1 MSERMSLLE
10 FLKERSG
17 IRLSK
22 LEAYLDLVDKASVQ
36 YIPKDLCKQEFS
48 LSNGQFVI
56 TITELAGCWHWHR
69 ATVRTF
75 IEQLE
80 KMNQISVT
88 RLTKSQIITIP
99 MLAETPAVSPI
110 DAALDVF
117 RQKMRTA
124 LDEWRSG
131 KMSASACA
139 SECEQLYE
147 DATEEVA
154 IILQKADNGN
164 SIGKVPCGSNIPE
177 SVGHAFCMTAL
188 TAVCEATFHQV
199 LSQETDN
206 ALATSLLP
214 FFYKDLGGDWLSFI
228 EAAKAISELALDGS
242 SPALQ
247 LYTHKRKL
255 VMATPKQVMDFRPSK
270 GITTAQSNEHQR
282 RWTEKGWGSAEATG
296 NYDRSRERLNFEIRG
311 GKVYPIDKSRSIPE
325 RMADILRSRG
335 IKDPNEGLAEP
346 RFRTVVN
353 FIFGGSRERMTEL
366 AFGDQKVDL
375 THGADNS
382 HLTRCK
388 DIEEWAKDVYRFVAD
403 KYGEENIAIKDGKFA
418 YKQIFAGKDK
428 YEFSAR
434 MKALHSEFAEVNKRW
449 GMERGTSVSE
459 TGARHRTT
467 EEYRRQLSEQCTT
480 IEQSVAAH
488 QRTLASLQSDIRLAE
503 RRVKGLTS
511 MVNNLLQE
519 KAEKEAALAELHR
532 QILAGHDNPDALRQ
546 QVQELEQELSAI
558 QSKLDDKKE
567 KLSEADRKL
576 DALREEMTAMKER
589 TEELRQEAHRY
600 SDTIR
605 QGADTVLRN
614 ALLENMVSE
623 FSERVA
629 RLSNEGKDVFDDS
642 LLQAFAENGTEV
654 MYCATLLFLG
664 YVDDA
669 TTFAEGHGGGGSS
682 SDLKWG
688 RDDDEDE
695 RAWARRCMM
704 KAARMM
710 RPSSGKKKKR

>member
-1 MSERMSLLE
+1 
-10 FLKERSG
+10 
-17 IRLSK
+17 
-22 LEAYLDLVDKASVQ
+22 
-36 YIPKDLCKQEFS
+36 
-48 LSNGQFVI
+48 
-56 TITELAGCWHWHR
+56 
-69 ATVRTF
+69 
-75 IEQLE
+75 
-80 KMNQISVT
+80 
-88 RLTKSQIITIP
+88 
-99 MLAETPAVSPI
+99 
-110 DAALDVF
+110 
-117 RQKMRTA
+117 
-124 LDEWRSG
+124 
-131 KMSASACA
+131 
-139 SECEQLYE
+139 
-147 DATEEVA
+147 
-154 IILQKADNGN
+154 
-164 SIGKVPCGSNIPE
+164 
-177 SVGHAFCMTAL
+177 
-188 TAVCEATFHQV
+188 
-199 LSQETDN
+199 
-206 ALATSLLP
+206 
-214 FFYKDLGGDWLSFI
+214 
-228 EAAKAISELALDGS
+228 
-242 SPALQ
+242 
-247 LYTHKRKL
+247 
-255 VMATPKQVMDFRPSK
+255 
-270 GITTAQSNEHQR
+270 
-282 RWTEKGWGSAEATG
+282 
-296 NYDRSRERLNFEIRG
+296 
-311 GKVYPIDKSRSIPE
+311 
-325 RMADILRSRG
+325 MADILRSRG

-366 AFGDQKVDL
+366 AFGDQKVNL

-388 DIEEWAKDVYRFVAD
+388 DIEEWAKDAD
-403 KYGEENIAIKDGKFA
+403 KYGEENIVAFILHLDETNPHVHCTLLPIKDGKFA

-434 MKALHSEFAEVNKRW
+434 MKALHSEFADVNKRW

-480 IEQSVAAH
+480 IEQSVATH

-558 QSKLDDKKE
+558 QSKLDDKQE

-629 RLSNEGKDVFDDS
+629 RLSNEGKDVFDGS

-710 RPSSGKKKKR
+710 RPSSGKRKKR

>member
-1 MSERMSLLE
+1 
-10 FLKERSG
+10 
-17 IRLSK
+17 
-22 LEAYLDLVDKASVQ
+22 
-36 YIPKDLCKQEFS
+36 
-48 LSNGQFVI
+48 
-56 TITELAGCWHWHR
+56 
-69 ATVRTF
+69 
-75 IEQLE
+75 
-80 KMNQISVT
+80 
-88 RLTKSQIITIP
+88 
-99 MLAETPAVSPI
+99 
-110 DAALDVF
+110 
-117 RQKMRTA
+117 
-124 LDEWRSG
+124 
-131 KMSASACA
+131 
-139 SECEQLYE
+139 
-147 DATEEVA
+147 
-154 IILQKADNGN
+154 
-164 SIGKVPCGSNIPE
+164 
-177 SVGHAFCMTAL
+177 
-188 TAVCEATFHQV
+188 
-199 LSQETDN
+199 
-206 ALATSLLP
+206 
-214 FFYKDLGGDWLSFI
+214 
-228 EAAKAISELALDGS
+228 
-242 SPALQ
+242 
-247 LYTHKRKL
+247 
-255 VMATPKQVMDFRPSK
+255 MATPKQVMDFRPSK

-282 RWTEKGWGSAEATG
+282 RWTEKGWGSAESTG
-296 NYDRSRERLNFEIRG
+296 NYDRSRERLNFEVRG
-311 GKVYPIDKSRSIPE
+311 GKVCPIDKSRSIPE

-366 AFGDQKVDL
+366 AFGDQKVNL

-403 KYGEENIAIKDGKFA
+403 KYGV
-418 YKQIFAGKDK
+418 
-428 YEFSAR
+428 SAR
-434 MKALHSEFAEVNKRW
+434 MKALHSEFADVNKRW

-480 IEQSVAAH
+480 IEQSVATH

-519 KAEKEAALAELHR
+519 KVEKEAALAELHR

-558 QSKLDDKKE
+558 QSKLDDKQE
-567 KLSEADRKL
+567 KLSEAERKL
-576 DALREEMTAMKER
+576 DAMREEMTAMKER
-589 TEELRQEAHRY
+589 PEELRQEAHRY

-629 RLSNEGKDVFDDS
+629 RLSNAGKDVFDGS

-710 RPSSGKKKKR
+710 RPSSGKRKKR

>member
-1 MSERMSLLE
+1 MER
-10 FLKERSG
+10 
-17 IRLSK
+17 I
-22 LEAYLDLVDKASVQ
+22 A
-36 YIPKDLCKQEFS
+36 KQV
-48 LSNGQFVI
+48 LNVRGRK
-56 TITELAGCWHWHR
+56 GC
-69 ATVRTF
+69 A
-75 IEQLE
+75 
-80 KMNQISVT
+80 
-88 RLTKSQIITIP
+88 
-99 MLAETPAVSPI
+99 
-110 DAALDVF
+110 AALSREYQRNWSD
-117 RQKMRTA
+117 RAWQ
-124 LDEWRSG
+124 
-131 KMSASACA
+131 
-139 SECEQLYE
+139 
-147 DATEEVA
+147 VA
-154 IILQKADNGN
+154 I
-164 SIGKVPCGSNIPE
+164 
-177 SVGHAFCMTAL
+177 
-188 TAVCEATFHQV
+188 
-199 LSQETDN
+199 
-206 ALATSLLP
+206 
-214 FFYKDLGGDWLSFI
+214 
-228 EAAKAISELALDGS
+228 AK
-242 SPALQ
+242 
-247 LYTHKRKL
+247 
-255 VMATPKQVMDFRPSK
+255 
-270 GITTAQSNEHQR
+270 
-282 RWTEKGWGSAEATG
+282 G
-296 NYDRSRERLNFEIRG
+296 NYDLGRQHLNFQIFKG
-311 GKVYPIDKSRSIPE
+311 GKIAPIDKSKSIPQL
-325 RMADILRSRG
+325 MAENLAARG
-335 IKDPNEGLAEP
+335 IKDKNEGLTEP
-346 RFRTVVN
+346 RFRTVAD
-353 FIFGGSRERMTEL
+353 FIFSGSQWKMREL
-366 AFGDQKVDL
+366 AFGDQEVVFKP
-375 THGADNS
+375 GDNKENYAVKRMPEIEQWA
-382 HLTRCK
+382 T
-388 DIEEWAKDVYRFVAD
+388 DIYNFVAG
-403 KYGEENIAIKDGKFA
+403 KYGEENIVAFYVHLDETSPHIHCVLLPIKDGKFA

-434 MKALHSEFAEVNKRW
+434 MKALHSEFADVNKRW

-480 IEQSVAAH
+480 IEQSVATH

-558 QSKLDDKKE
+558 QSKLDDKQE

-629 RLSNEGKDVFDDS
+629 RLSNEGKDVFDGS

-669 TTFAEGHGGGGSS
+669 TTFAEGHGGGG
-682 SDLKWG
+682 
-688 RDDDEDE
+688 DDEDE

-710 RPSSGKKKKR
+710 RPSSGKRKKR

>member
-1 MSERMSLLE
+1 M
-10 FLKERSG
+10 
-17 IRLSK
+17 
-22 LEAYLDLVDKASVQ
+22 
-36 YIPKDLCKQEFS
+36 
-48 LSNGQFVI
+48 
-56 TITELAGCWHWHR
+56 
-69 ATVRTF
+69 
-75 IEQLE
+75 
-80 KMNQISVT
+80 
-88 RLTKSQIITIP
+88 
-99 MLAETPAVSPI
+99 
-110 DAALDVF
+110 
-117 RQKMRTA
+117 
-124 LDEWRSG
+124 
-131 KMSASACA
+131 ASA
-139 SECEQLYE
+139 
-147 DATEEVA
+147 
-154 IILQKADNGN
+154 
-164 SIGKVPCGSNIPE
+164 
-177 SVGHAFCMTAL
+177 
-188 TAVCEATFHQV
+188 
-199 LSQETDN
+199 
-206 ALATSLLP
+206 
-214 FFYKDLGGDWLSFI
+214 
-228 EAAKAISELALDGS
+228 
-242 SPALQ
+242 
-247 LYTHKRKL
+247 
-255 VMATPKQVMDFRPSK
+255 KQVMDFRPSK

-282 RWTEKGWGSAEATG
+282 RWTENGWQSAVAQG
-296 NYDRSRERLNFEIRG
+296 NYDRSRERLNFEIRN
-311 GKVYPIDKSRSIPE
+311 GKVCPVDKSRSIPE
-325 RMADILRSRG
+325 RMSEILRDRG
-335 IKDPNEGLAEP
+335 IKDPNEGLEEP
-346 RFRTVVN
+346 RFRTVAN

-382 HLTRCK
+382 HLHRCK
-388 DIEEWAKDVYRFVAD
+388 DIEDWAKDVYRFVAD
-403 KYGEENIAIKDGKFA
+403 KYGEENIVAFIAHLDETNPHVHCTLLPIKDGRFA

-434 MKALHSEFAEVNKRW
+434 MKALHSEFAEVNQRW

-480 IEQSVAAH
+480 IEQTITAH
-488 QRTLASLQSDIRLAE
+488 QRTLVSLQSDIRLAE

-511 MVNNLLQE
+511 MVGNLLQE

-546 QVQELEQELSAI
+546 QVNQLEKELSSI
-558 QSKLDDKKE
+558 RTKLDDKQE

-576 DALREEMTAMKER
+576 DALREEMTAIQER
-589 TEELRQEAHRY
+589 TEELRQEAYKY
-600 SDTIR
+600 SGTI
-605 QGADTVLRN
+605 QKGADILLKN

-623 FSERVA
+623 FSERA
-629 RLSNEGKDVFDDS
+629 AQLSDEGKNVFDGS

-710 RPSSGKKKKR
+710 CPSSGKKKKR